1 MDNLLRQG
9 AQVVYSAIA
18 PVHVHGHGSQEE
30 LKLLLNVVKP
40 KYFVPIHG
48 EYRHLSQHAKL
59 AESIGIPRE
68 SIFVIEDGE
77 VLEIGAEAAKINGRV
92 TSSNVYVDGLSVG
105 DIGTVVLRDRKMLS
119 RDGMVVVI
127 IAVNRQTGKLVG
139 RPDIVSRGFVDTRE
153 ARQMLDESRDLVAG
167 TLDRGG
173 DRATQ
178 WSFVNTKVRDTLNKF
193 YYDRTKRRPMILPFM
208 VKV

>member
-77 VLEIGAEAAKINGRV
+77 VLEIGPEVAKIDGRV

-105 DIGTVVLRDRKMLS
+105 DIGTVTGRCSPEMAWWWLS
-119 RDGMVVVI
+119 SLST
-127 IAVNRQTGKLVG
+127 A
-139 RPDIVSRGFVDTRE
+139 RPAS
-153 ARQMLDESRDLVAG
+153 
-167 TLDRGG
+167 
-173 DRATQ
+173 
-178 WSFVNTKVRDTLNKF
+178 W
-193 YYDRTKRRPMILPFM
+193 
-208 VKV
+208 